1 MKKGLLMTI
10 EVNLVDRT
18 FRHHP
23 KCSVAGRSSQHI
35 KWRRDEF
42 DSRLATVITDSSINL
57 SDTPVNVRKSESIA
71 WTLESSAIQPNV
83 ISFLGKRGNDYRRI
97 FTHNASILEK
107 YSHARFVPGGGVW
120 IGGSHA
126 GGLIDIHSK
135 SRLVSM
141 ISSKKLRSPL
151 HRFRLAAAI
160 QTKSQSKKFD
170 VSIGSSRVESWNFL
184 ESHAFNIAIE
194 NYVDDF
200 YFTEKLLNCFAT
212 GTVPIYRG
220 ARQIGDFFN
229 SAGIIQF
236 TTLKELSTILKN
248 LDMVEYERRM
258 EALQDNFTR
267 VQKFLTIEDFIYQN
281 YKEDICN

>member
-1 MKKGLLMTI
+1 MTI
-10 EVNLVDRT
+10 EANLVDRT

-23 KCSVAGRSSQHI
+23 KCSVAGRSSQYI
-35 KWRRDEF
+35 IWRRDEF
-42 DSRLATVITDSSINL
+42 DSSLSTVITDASIKLLVAPLNKVSSKL
-57 SDTPVNVRKSESIA
+57 IA
-71 WTLESSAIQPNV
+71 WTIESSAIQPSV
-83 ISFLGKRGNDYRRI
+83 ISHLKKRGNDFSRI
-97 FTHNASILEK
+97 LTHNAAILEK

-120 IGGSHA
+120 IGGSYA
-126 GGLIDIHSK
+126 GGLIGIHSK

-151 HRFRLAAAI
+151 HRFRLAAAV
-160 QTKSQSKKFD
+160 QTKAQSSKFD

-212 GTVPIYRG
+212 GTIPIYRG

-229 SAGIIQF
+229 PAGIIQF
-236 TTLKELSTILKN
+236 STLKELRSILKN
-248 LDMVEYERRM
+248 VDLFEYERRR
-258 EALQDNFTR
+258 EAIQDNFTR
-267 VQKFLTIEDFIYQN
+267 VQSFLTIEDFIYKN
-281 YKEDICN
+281 YKDDLYN